1 MEDTNENE
9 ISHEGL
15 DAESIAI
22 LSAVEYPED
31 LYDFVPEAS
40 GSDVEEA
47 RETDQEYS
55 GLDQHHLDI
64 IAFLNETS
72 PATDYYDQLPA
83 HLLSPESRSDASGS
97 RDPTTPSDD
106 YSEDQPSKVA
116 SDAPQ
121 DANPPSENE
130 TQNGRKKR
138 RRSSYVDKKAL
149 NRYWPTHP
157 AVVRPLNPAASPVR
171 HPRALT
177 LILHE
182 GPPSRLRLGTP
193 PRPHEQ
199 GRLGNPDENDS
210 INQIQDDDDLNN
222 RSRDDSQDEDEESRP
237 RSRRRL
243 G

>member
-55 GLDQHHLDI
+55 GLDQHHLDSAFLRAMVI
-64 IAFLNETS
+64 FHMNNTDIYPISIWGKNVVIAFLNETS

-97 RDPTTPSDD
+97 R
-106 YSEDQPSKVA
+106 
-116 SDAPQ
+116 
-121 DANPPSENE
+121 
-130 TQNGRKKR
+130 
-138 RRSSYVDKKAL
+138 
-149 NRYWPTHP
+149 
-157 AVVRPLNPAASPVR
+157 
-171 HPRALT
+171 
-177 LILHE
+177 
-182 GPPSRLRLGTP
+182 
-193 PRPHEQ
+193 
-199 GRLGNPDENDS
+199 GRLV
-210 INQIQDDDDLNN
+210 
-222 RSRDDSQDEDEESRP
+222 
-237 RSRRRL
+237 
-243 G
+243 